1 MGIRL
6 NITMTMTPHDFFIQN
21 IWWMLQEILKGALL
35 RPEKGEFTLQETGEN
50 TPDLA
55 TQRKLLRVLR
65 GYRVITYEA
74 VPDVSLG
81 RDGKPVVF
89 YLTLGEKFHEAYKLF
104 ENGLKLGLDT
114 KEFYDI
120 VQHWAIRHSYNDEL
134 EYRAWEIIK
143 AKQKVVTAPMKT
155 KLPPP
160 DKEALVDTPVKPYTL
175 TERGKGYFKFHKQG
189 EKILIGSIRSRH
201 FKLLQTLCEP
211 CFGVQKNIDTVF
223 EAIRLPKDKNDSRLV
238 DYNPQR
244 HTRMLELIEFAK
256 KELQKNER
264 LHGKIR
270 YRADAQKR
278 TFWLEL
284 EG

>member
-1 MGIRL
+1 
-6 NITMTMTPHDFFIQN
+6 MTPHDFFIQN
-21 IWWMLQEILKGALL
+21 IWWMLQAIQKDRLFM
-35 RPEKGEFTLQETGEN
+35 PEKGKFTLSETGEN
-50 TPDLA
+50 TPDIA

-65 GYRVITYEA
+65 GYRAITYE
-74 VPDVSLG
+74 VIPDVPLG

-89 YLTLGEKFHEAYKLF
+89 HLTLGEKFHEVYKLF

-120 VQHWAIRHSYNDEL
+120 VQHWAIPRSYNDEL

-143 AKQKVVTAPMKT
+143 ARQGVVTAPTET

-160 DKEALVDTPVKPYTL
+160 DKEALTDTPAKPYTL
-175 TERGKGYFKFHKQG
+175 TEIGKGYFKFHKQG
-189 EKILIGSIRSRH
+189 EKILIGSSRSRH

-211 CFGVQKNIDTVF
+211 RFGVQKNIDAVF
-223 EAIRLPKDKNDSRLV
+223 EAIRLPKDKGDSRLV

-244 HTRMLELIEFAK
+244 HTRMVELVEFAK
-256 KELQKNER
+256 KELQKNEK
-264 LHGKIR
+264 LQGKIR
-270 YRADAQKR
+270 YRADTQKR